1 MVIGTSANRSPV
13 IRRSALGLLGA
24 STKSAQRFA
33 AVLDG
38 WLHDARLYGT
48 KRRLLDVRLHVRCRP
63 LAIRPSRPDPIRSI
77 DAGSGVGLTARGSV

>member
-38 WLHDARLYGT
+38 SLHDARLYGT
-48 KRRLLDVRLHVRCRP
+48 SDVSSRCDFTCDAVRW
-63 LAIRPSRPDPIRSI
+63 
-77 DAGSGVGLTARGSV
+77 